1 MHRGRLLPVH
11 GHPADDAL
19 LGLGFVEGVT
29 YIETDT
35 NLYDVTIS
43 GSKGNKAPAAS
54 ADDDTSSADR
64 QVKAKKGGKHRGKGK
79 HRK

>member
-1 MHRGRLLPVH
+1 M
-11 GHPADDAL
+11 
-19 LGLGFVEGVT
+19 
-29 YIETDT
+29 
-35 NLYDVTIS
+35 TIS
-43 GSKGNKAPAAS
+43 GSKGNKARAAS